1 MKLNLK
7 TIIIIA
13 VVIIILVVIFSFTA
27 AKNSEDTVKKGEVDK
42 MFNIWMGIAGPGD
55 KVTLTQNAPAIKKDI
70 YDKLATEEVIK
81 LKNYSVALQDMLNS
95 KSTPLSAT
103 FLNSLAYLTSNF
115 RTAKE
120 IVGKTNASN
129 VFANFGFGSVPAAKD
144 AESNFR
150 TMVASTKAYGIGD
163 KTCLANAIINY
174 TDFRIQAALETVLDY
189 NDRKFVQ
196 KPGASGIAMAI
207 VPHYIQ
213 DDNLRLSFKSC

>member
-1 MKLNLK
+1 
-7 TIIIIA
+7 
-13 VVIIILVVIFSFTA
+13 
-27 AKNSEDTVKKGEVDK
+27 

-213 DDNLRLSFKSC
+213 DDNLNERKNEIEFFNDLFDEIDENMKKNKKISLSD